1 MKTRQ
6 HYIQK
11 AREAAWITNHL
22 IDADKKLSSG
32 IDALQMQGAK
42 ERREWRTK
50 WDNWEKANPGEAAMA
65 KKQLEKL
72 ELENLFR
79 TDTTIELEKRM

>member
-22 IDADKKLSSG
+22 VDADKKLFSG
-32 IDALQMQGAK
+32 IAALQLQGAK

-50 WDNWEKANPGEAAMA
+50 WDNWDIIGG
-65 KKQLEKL
+65 
-72 ELENLFR
+72 R
-79 TDTTIELEKRM
+79 